1 MPVQME
7 LARVLISETQ
17 DTHWVELREVDPAAP
32 GQPRRFPIVIGIHE
46 AAAIERRLMNQVP
59 PRPQTHELLADVI
72 QQLGYRLDRV
82 IISDLSQ
89 HTFFARLR
97 LRALDDPQDCREVD
111 SRPSDAIAL
120 GAAYDVPIEV
130 ADHVI
135 SEVCQ
140 EP

>member
-17 DTHWVELREVDPAAP
+17 GTHYVELREVDPP
-32 GQPRRFPIVIGIHE
+32 LVGQPRRFPIVIGLIE

-59 PRPQTHELLADVI
+59 PRPQTHELLSDVI
-72 QQLGYRLDRV
+72 EKLGYRLDRV
-82 IISDLSQ
+82 IISDLSE

-97 LRALDDPQDCREVD
+97 LRSTREPSDCREVD

-135 SEVCQ
+135 DEVCR
-140 EP
+140 EA